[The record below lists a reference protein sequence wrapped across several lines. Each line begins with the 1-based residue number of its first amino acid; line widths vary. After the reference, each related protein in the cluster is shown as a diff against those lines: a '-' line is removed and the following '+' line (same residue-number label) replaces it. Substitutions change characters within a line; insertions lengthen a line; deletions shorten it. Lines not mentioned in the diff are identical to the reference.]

1 MKLKTALAAI
11 LVGAFATV
19 SYAQQTIEVAYPYSA
34 LFDVTFDRI
43 MPMFNKLHP
52 DITVKFRAT
61 YDNYE
66 DATQTIL
73 REAVAGKQP
82 DISLQGLNRQAMLV
96 EKGIAKS
103 LEPYIASEADFSK
116 DGYHQAMLDLSTFNG
131 VVYALPF
138 SVSLPVGYYNMTN
151 LKKAGIM
158 APPTTWVEVVENCK
172 KLQAIGFKNPLF
184 WGWNITGNWFFQALM
199 WSQGEPI
206 LKDGKVN
213 FDGEAGLRALETMH
227 MLFRGCNMLNLS
239 TGDASKPFASGQVSM
254 YFWSTS
260 AVGAV
265 ERTKGVSIRAW
276 VSRQKD
282 CPPAATR

>member
-1 MKLKTALAAI
+1 MKFKIALSAA
-11 LVGAFATV
+11 LLTGAIAMPV
-19 SYAQQTIEVAYPYSA
+19 QAAETIEVAYPYSA

-43 MPMFNKLHP
+43 MPMFNKMHP

-73 REAVAGKQP
+73 REAVTGKQP

-103 LEPYIASEADFSK
+103 LEPYIAGEADFSK

-151 LKKAGIM
+151 FEKAGITGF
-158 APPTTWVEVVENCK
+158 PNTWDDVVTNCE
-172 KLQAIGFKNPLF
+172 KLQASELPKLLF
-184 WGWNITGNWFFQALM
+184 
-199 WSQGEPI
+199 
-206 LKDGKVN
+206 
-213 FDGEAGLRALETMH
+213 
-227 MLFRGCNMLNLS
+227 
-239 TGDASKPFASGQVSM
+239 
-254 YFWSTS
+254 
-260 AVGAV
+260 
-265 ERTKGVSIRAW
+265 
-276 VSRQKD
+276 
-282 CPPAATR
+282 